1 LADLYKRSWLLTFTK
16 SITEQLTSSE
26 NPFLTVS
33 YEGYGYG
40 IVDGRD
46 PAPVDAIAYKVLLY
60 MSISAHAGLLPSTV

>member
-1 LADLYKRSWLLTFTK
+1 MATYFYKINYQT
-16 SITEQLTSSE
+16 TSSE